1 LKIFLSIIISIII
14 LFISGCTSSQPTL
27 NYKYYSSARSD
38 KECHIQN
45 MDPIKYYKDGSVLCA
60 SNKNIV
66 LSTPYSTIYKSKTNI
81 KNNNASTSIYTK
93 NMFIPVKSDRECYD
107 QNMYPIKYYKDGS
120 VLCASNKNVTLPT
133 TNIIVWTNRECYK
146 KNMYPIKRYKDGYI
160 LCGRNKDITS
170 STTNATIYQNSTYAK
185 DVLIPVLSDRECHDH
200 NMYPIKHYK
209 DGSVL
214 CGINKNTTLPTT
226 NSTISQNQTNT
237 KNVLIPV
244 KSDKECYDRNM
255 YPIKHYKDG
264 SVLCGINKNTT
275 LPTTNSTISQNQI
288 NNQDK
293 NSPTTVMIVWTAREC
308 HLKNMYPITHYK
320 DGYILCG
327 NKKNTYISAWSDR
340 ECHAQNMYPI
350 KHYKDGSVLC
360 GTYREENFK

>member
-1 LKIFLSIIISIII
+1 MKIFLSIIISIII

-66 LSTPYSTIYKSKTNI
+66 LSTPYSTIYKSKTSI
-81 KNNNASTSIYTK
+81 KNNNASTNIYTK
-93 NMFIPVKSDRECYD
+93 NMFIPVKSDRECY
-107 QNMYPIKYYKDGS
+107 N
-120 VLCASNKNVTLPT
+120 
-133 TNIIVWTNRECYK
+133 
-146 KNMYPIKRYKDGYI
+146 
-160 LCGRNKDITS
+160 
-170 STTNATIYQNSTYAK
+170 
-185 DVLIPVLSDRECHDH
+185 H

-214 CGINKNTTLPTT
+214 CASNKNTTLPTT
-226 NSTISQNQTNT
+226 
-237 KNVLIPV
+237 
-244 KSDKECYDRNM
+244 D
-255 YPIKHYKDG
+255 
-264 SVLCGINKNTT
+264 
-275 LPTTNSTISQNQI
+275 STISQNQI

-360 GTYREENFK
+360 GTYREENSK